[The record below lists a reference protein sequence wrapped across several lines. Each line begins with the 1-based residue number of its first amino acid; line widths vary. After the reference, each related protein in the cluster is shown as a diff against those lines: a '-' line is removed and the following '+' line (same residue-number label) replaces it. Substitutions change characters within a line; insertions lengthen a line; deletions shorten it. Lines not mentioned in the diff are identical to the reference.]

1 MDVNVALF
9 FHICG
14 VLTLFGS
21 ALLEITSLL
30 RMRAARSVAE
40 ARSWAGVNKPL
51 EVTFPIAV
59 VLLASSGLYMLHNN
73 PDFKSPQPWAMVVLV
88 LLIVLAILGAV
99 FHGRSL
105 AAIAE
110 GLAHA
115 PQGAIP
121 REIDAQIHNPLL
133 LTSISS
139 MSFAILGAVALMTV
153 KPGLRDAII
162 VVAVSLILGAGV
174 GQFVARREETAEVP
188 EVALG

>member
-1 MDVNVALF
+1 MARAAACSPTSTRSADRRPREPQVLGGVLF
-9 FHICG
+9 FRD
-14 VLTLFGS
+14 V
-21 ALLEITSLL
+21 
-30 RMRAARSVAE
+30 
-40 ARSWAGVNKPL
+40 
-51 EVTFPIAV
+51 
-59 VLLASSGLYMLHNN
+59 
-73 PDFKSPQPWAMVVLV
+73 QVVLV

-115 PQGAIP
+115 PQGTIP

-162 VVAVSLILGAGV
+162 VVGVSLVLGAGI
-174 GQFVARREETAEVP
+174 GQFVARREETAEAA